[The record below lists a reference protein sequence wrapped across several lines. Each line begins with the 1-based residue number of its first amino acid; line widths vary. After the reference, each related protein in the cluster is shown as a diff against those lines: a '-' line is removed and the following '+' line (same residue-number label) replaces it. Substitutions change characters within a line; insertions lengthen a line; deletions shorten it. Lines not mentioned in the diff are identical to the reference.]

1 MLTNTSKSGDEPRIR
16 VYIAA
21 ATEAETA
28 RIAEQLARAQDI
40 DVVGA
45 ASTRAALKEALAELA
60 PTLDV
65 LISDVSLEDED
76 VTPLIS
82 EARAV
87 NDKLDVLI
95 YTTQS
100 QDATVI
106 RAVFA
111 GAMGYLLKG
120 DQEDLV
126 TSIRL
131 IRGGGSPVSP
141 TVTRS
146 VLRAIHS
153 RAVAPQTKHAATGD
167 VMPLSQRESEILSL
181 IAKGISFS
189 EIGSILS
196 ISPHTVTAHIKK
208 IYRKL
213 QVHSRG
219 EAVYEATCLGILTPE
234 HPISAVP
241 PPPPPP
247 LYRVPEK

>member
-1 MLTNTSKSGDEPRIR
+1 MLTNTSKSAAESRIR

-21 ATEAETA
+21 TAQAETE

-40 DVVGA
+40 DVVGSA
-45 ASTRAALKEALAELA
+45 WERDALKDALAALT
-60 PTLDV
+60 PSLDV
-65 LISDVSLEDED
+65 LISDVSLDGEDI
-76 VTPLIS
+76 TPLIS

-153 RAVAPQTKHAATGD
+153 RAVAPQTKQPVSGD

-234 HPISAVP
+234 HPITAA

-247 LYRVPEK
+247 LYRMPGK